1 MNRPEPPDGSEAL
14 SEIQSLSFE
23 HVRFCYPGADAPVLS
38 DMSFSVRRGE
48 KIALVGASGG
58 GKSTAIRL
66 LFRYYDGYEG
76 RVLINGTPVSDFK
89 RADFYRQAAMI
100 PQTPFVFPDTLQ
112 QNVCLYGAYSE
123 AEVEAALR
131 EAGLGELI
139 DALPDGLQT
148 RLTGD
153 GRGLSGGQAQR
164 LAVARAMVRGCGLLL
179 VDEATSSLDAA
190 TTARVMESLLK
201 LPCTEL
207 VVTHDIFGD
216 YMRRFDR
223 VIVLEN
229 GRVAEEGSFDA
240 LLSRGGVFAAMYQNR
255 AKDDCGG
262 ARDVVS

>member
-123 AEVEAALR
+123 AEVEAVLR
-131 EAGLGELI
+131 EAGLGKLI

-201 LPCTEL
+201 LSCTEL